1 MRGIKFPQAEPLL
14 VLKQKVSNSGK
25 SAGQL
30 NLNAD
35 TSLNVKIY
43 ASCFNQEPKE
53 SFWYDL
59 DFPCSILIH
68 LTN

>member
-35 TSLNVKIY
+35 TSLNVKTYMI
-43 ASCFNQEPKE
+43 ATIKE
-53 SFWYDL
+53 RKNLFAMIRTSL
-59 DFPCSILIH
+59 GQL
-68 LTN
+68 

>member
-1 MRGIKFPQAEPLL
+1 MRGIKSPQAELLL

-35 TSLNVKIY
+35 TSLNVKTY
-43 ASCFNQEPKE
+43 VS
-53 SFWYDL
+53 L
-59 DFPCSILIH
+59 L
-68 LTN
+68 